1 MRVPQARYLT
11 GADRLDRCPP
21 PDQPEVALV
30 GRSNAGKSSTVNML
44 TNRHRLARVGA
55 KPGVTTLLHFFA
67 LEGGIRLVDLP
78 GYGYARVS
86 KEERLAWQG
95 LIESYLAERTNLA
108 GVLWI
113 ADGQRPPDE
122 LDRLMVGWLRAH
134 DRPFLLL
141 LNKADKMTNAERG
154 RQQKIWSEA
163 LDLYSADELMLFSAE
178 KGTNSQ
184 KVWAWIKAR
193 AAARSRG

>member
-1 MRVPQARYLT
+1 MTVPQARYLT
-11 GADRLDRCPP
+11 GADSMDRCPP
-21 PDQPEVALV
+21 PDQPEIALV

-44 TNRHRLARVGA
+44 THRHRLARVGA

-78 GYGYARVS
+78 GFGYARVS
-86 KEERLAWQG
+86 KGARQAWQG
-95 LIESYLAERTNLA
+95 LIEAYLKERPNLA
-108 GVLWI
+108 GVLWV
-113 ADGQRPPDE
+113 ADGQRPPDA
-122 LDRLMVGWLRAH
+122 LDHMMVGWLRAH

-154 RQQKIWSEA
+154 RQQKVWAES
-163 LDLYSADELMLFSAE
+163 LDLYSQDEMLLFSAE

-184 KVWAWIKAR
+184 KVWTWIRAR
-193 AAARSRG
+193 AAKGGV